1 MVTDYFNC
9 FNLGFITC
17 SSCNIVFVSNIR
29 SCRVGNLRV
38 KVGDF
43 VLVNNAD
50 DPDRITSA
58 YLAEL
63 LDMFDN
69 GKPQN
74 DHYHCYCNL
83 IFCNECLKLVDNCT
97 HSQALSMNRSLH
109 FQCSIVF
116 LILCKEI

>member
-1 MVTDYFNC
+1 MIERCKITVSCEHGDCFNC
-9 FNLGFITC
+9 FHLDFVTC
-17 SSCNIVFVSNIR
+17 RSCNVVFVSNIR

-38 KVGDF
+38 NVGDF

-69 GKPQN
+69 GKLQ
-74 DHYHCYCNL
+74 
-83 IFCNECLKLVDNCT
+83 K
-97 HSQALSMNRSLH
+97 
-109 FQCSIVF
+109 
-116 LILCKEI
+116 